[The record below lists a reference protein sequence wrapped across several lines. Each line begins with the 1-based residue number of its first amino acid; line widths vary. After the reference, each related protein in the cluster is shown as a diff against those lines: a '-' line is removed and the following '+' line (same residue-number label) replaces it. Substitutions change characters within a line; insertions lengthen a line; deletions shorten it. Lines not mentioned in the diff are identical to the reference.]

1 MRFALGA
8 VADAV
13 RVGSSFSQQLGRE
26 GPRGGSFAGSRR
38 PVEEVG
44 VRGLAARLERRT
56 EHGQRVRVAFDRGER
71 AHWLIVRVRSAR

>member
-1 MRFALGA
+1 
-8 VADAV
+8 
-13 RVGSSFSQQLGRE
+13 
-26 GPRGGSFAGSRR
+26 
-38 PVEEVG
+38 